1 MDDIADGTGDDHE
14 ATIRQLGQEYAAR
27 FGPPRTELIEA
38 GRVRDYLLA
47 MDEAEASDDGPV
59 PPLFLLTLGRSRRPQ
74 PARGSAVNAGDEFE
88 FHRPVHV
95 GDRITVSLRVLPIEE
110 KQGRHGVMYLVP
122 REVTYI
128 NQHGEL
134 VAVSRHSSLR
144 WAL

>member
-1 MDDIADGTGDDHE
+1 MNI
-14 ATIRQLGQEYAAR
+14 IRQLQQDYEER

-47 MDEAEASDDGPV
+47 MDEPELPPDAPV

-74 PARGSAVNAGDEFE
+74 PSRGSAVNAGDEYE

-95 GDRITVSLRVLPIEE
+95 GDRITVRLTMLDVEE
-110 KQGRHGVMYLVP
+110 KQGRHGLMYLVP
-122 REVTYI
+122 REITYT
-128 NQHGEL
+128 NQDGEL

-144 WAL
+144 WGL